1 MYIDAKHGNFIL
13 SFDVHANIF
22 GTLWITTKWGEKTNK
37 VRNKGQM
44 KYEFNNN
51 SIIKMK
57 FKHSVRIQAQKTTY
71 GQLKAKH

>member
-37 VRNKGQM
+37 VRNKG
-44 KYEFNNN
+44 
-51 SIIKMK
+51 
-57 FKHSVRIQAQKTTY
+57 
-71 GQLKAKH
+71 